1 MFPKG
6 GGALALTTNRDCAAG
21 DGKMDRFLMKMDPK
35 MDPVRVKMLKISQFF
50 CYKVLKLQKVDPV
63 RTKKL
68 QNPNLIL
75 EICDF
80 GSRQRFPG

>member
-21 DGKMDRFLMKMDPK
+21 DGKMDRFLMKI
-35 MDPVRVKMLKISQFF
+35 DPVRVKMLKISQFF

-63 RTKKL
+63 RAKKL

-80 GSRQRFPG
+80 GSCQRFPG